1 MKLEIRKTND
11 GSVTLYRPDL
21 DETYHSIHG
30 ARQESMHVFIKK
42 GLQFLEQVGCKDVR
56 ILEIGFGTGYN
67 ALLSE
72 LYKSTETSV
81 FYHGIELHPIANEVT
96 IALSAADVFLEENA
110 IIFNALHH
118 SYWEEEC
125 QITPSFTL
133 LKSQASVFDY
143 PFKLAAYNLI
153 YFDAFGFRA
162 QEEMWSTGLLQK
174 CYDALEKGG
183 VLVTYAA
190 KGVIRRDLEKV
201 GFTCERLPGPPGKRE
216 MLRAIKGC
224 ELKV

>member
-1 MKLEIRKTND
+1 MDLELRKTND

-30 ARQESMHVFIKK
+30 AKQESMHVFIKN
-42 GLQFLEQVGCKDVR
+42 GLQFLEQEGCKDIR

-67 ALLSE
+67 ALLTR
-72 LYKSTETSV
+72 LCKATESSV
-81 FYHGIELHPIANEVT
+81 FYHGIELHPVPTEVT
-96 IALSAADVFLEENA
+96 TALSEADPFLHDNA
-110 IIFNALHH
+110 TIYNALHG
-118 SYWEEEC
+118 SIWEEEC
-125 QITPSFTL
+125 ILAPSFTL

-143 PFKLAAYNLI
+143 PFKQVAYNLI

-162 QEEMWSTGLLQK
+162 QEEMWSTCLLQK
-174 CYDALEKGG
+174 CYDALVQNG

-190 KGVIRRDLEKV
+190 KGVIRRDLEKA

-216 MLRAIKGC
+216 MLRATKGF